1 MKNAVRPELGTPGN
15 IASTWDPLTNQ
26 SARRYE
32 PAPPEHTWELAHP
45 ADVAVFQEMRRSDG
59 QIMSLLKA
67 LRLPIQSAAWALDT
81 EGCRDEVVE
90 FVRTNL
96 GLDAPGERRQ
106 RRRRNGV
113 VWTDHVREALLM
125 LPFGHVFFEQ
135 VYAYRR
141 DDNRVYLRKLAL
153 RLPTTIRRI
162 VLARDGGLEGIVQNP
177 PEGYVDA
184 DLDLHGIFIPVD
196 RLVGYVLDREGAD
209 WTGNALALDTP
220 VPTPDGWTTMGDL
233 QVGDRVF
240 SDTGKT
246 CRVTG
251 KSQVWESR
259 PTYRVEFTSGEV
271 IYADENHL
279 WTVRSWK
286 DRNSSSARRREAT
299 QTLTTKEMA
308 EAVELPGKNVRRNWA
323 IDSPGPLEYQKAD
336 LLIDPYVLGYW
347 LGDGHSRAATITTM
361 DADVINEFERRGY
374 PTTLRKGTENNVAS
388 SYGVGN
394 DLQLK
399 LRVSGLLQN
408 KHVPEDYLRGSYQQ
422 RLDLLRGLC
431 DSDGNVGG
439 KKCQRGEFVNT
450 NKRLAEA
457 VVELIRSL
465 GGKANVFHNRSAG
478 KQTVMKSGQ
487 VVNHVSDVYRV
498 DFALPDTPFNV
509 ARKAERYDADRR
521 RPRDKFIVKS
531 IERVEDR
538 DTVCIEV
545 DSPSHLYLVGEQLV
559 PTHNSILRTAYKN
572 WLIRDVLMKVD
583 AQSVERNG
591 MGIPTFA
598 YDPATPGAREEAER
612 IVEEVRAGECAGV
625 VYPVS
630 ETGASDAFRLVGV
643 SGNVVDAVPRMKYH
657 DQQISRSALAMV
669 LDLGHDAG
677 ARSLGETFQSL
688 FTNALQAIAEDV
700 AAVATEHIIRD
711 LVEINYGAD
720 EPYPVL
726 TPGRL
731 RDNEEITLDALASL
745 AGAGIITP
753 DSGLEEHVRKR
764 TGLPESDPRGPAPV
778 APAQPFQASEGQQ
791 TVLERFEALA
801 QRMADLHRGH

>member
-96 GLDAPGERRQ
+96 GLDLPGERRQ

-209 WTGNALALDTP
+209 WTGN
-220 VPTPDGWTTMGDL
+220 
-233 QVGDRVF
+233 
-240 SDTGKT
+240 
-246 CRVTG
+246 
-251 KSQVWESR
+251 
-259 PTYRVEFTSGEV
+259 
-271 IYADENHL
+271 
-279 WTVRSWK
+279 
-286 DRNSSSARRREAT
+286 
-299 QTLTTKEMA
+299 
-308 EAVELPGKNVRRNWA
+308 
-323 IDSPGPLEYQKAD
+323 
-336 LLIDPYVLGYW
+336 
-347 LGDGHSRAATITTM
+347 
-361 DADVINEFERRGY
+361 
-374 PTTLRKGTENNVAS
+374 
-388 SYGVGN
+388 
-394 DLQLK
+394 
-399 LRVSGLLQN
+399 
-408 KHVPEDYLRGSYQQ
+408 
-422 RLDLLRGLC
+422 
-431 DSDGNVGG
+431 
-439 KKCQRGEFVNT
+439 
-450 NKRLAEA
+450 
-457 VVELIRSL
+457 
-465 GGKANVFHNRSAG
+465 
-478 KQTVMKSGQ
+478 
-487 VVNHVSDVYRV
+487 
-498 DFALPDTPFNV
+498 
-509 ARKAERYDADRR
+509 
-521 RPRDKFIVKS
+521 
-531 IERVEDR
+531 
-538 DTVCIEV
+538 
-545 DSPSHLYLVGEQLV
+545 
-559 PTHNSILRTAYKN
+559 SILRTAYKN

-612 IVEEVRAGECAGV
+612 IVEEVRAGESAGV

-630 ETGASDAFRLVGV
+630 ETGASDAFKLVGV
-643 SGNVVDAVPRMKYH
+643 SGDVVDAVPRMKYH

-688 FTNALQAIAEDV
+688 FTNAVQAIAEDV

-711 LVEINYGAD
+711 LVEINYGPD

-778 APAQPFQASEGQQ
+778 APAQPFHASEGQQ